1 MPRQGVFANWVKHQV
16 KPGAAA
22 SDTARP
28 ARPPMH
34 LRSFEN
40 RAFIALVLL
49 VTVAFVWTLS
59 GFLLPVFWATVLAI
73 LFTPLFRWVRR
84 RTGGHDSVAAL
95 VTLLTVFFAV
105 IAPIVA
111 LGVAV
116 TQEALGVYDGVASGE
131 VDVTEQIADLEA
143 LLPQLTQRAEEL
155 GVDLDRVREN
165 AASSALT
172 VGRTLAGRLLDVG
185 QQTVTFVL
193 LLAVTLYVLFFF
205 LRDGDR
211 LTAGLVR
218 ALPLGDPREQRLFTK
233 FAAVTRATVKGTFV
247 ISAIQ
252 GTIGGVAFA
261 LLGLGSPV
269 LWGVVM
275 TVFSLIPAVGAT
287 IIWGP
292 AALYLVLSGEVLNG
306 IILVGVGAGVMGT
319 VDNALRPILVGRDAG
334 MPDYVILLSTLGG
347 LGTFGVS
354 GLVIGPVVAGLFLTV
369 WELFTEEFA
378 PADTSVEVPGDHPA
392 EAAAAE
398 PHPAALEGTPKATL
412 EAAPPDEPTATPPD
426 VVVDV

>member
-1 MPRQGVFANWVKHQV
+1 MKDQV
-16 KPGAAA
+16 KPRASR
-22 SDTARP
+22 SDTAGPSGRP
-28 ARPPMH
+28 AAPPVAVSMH

-40 RAFIALVLL
+40 RAFIAIVLL
-49 VTVAFVWTLS
+49 VTAAFVWTLS

-73 LFTPLFRWVRR
+73 LFTPLFGWVRR
-84 RTGGHDSVAAL
+84 RAGGHDTIAAV
-95 VTLLTVFFAV
+95 VTLLTVLVAV
-105 IAPIVA
+105 IAPLVA

-116 TQEALGVYDGVASGE
+116 TNEALGVYDNVASGE
-131 VDVTEQIADLEA
+131 IDVTEQISDLEA
-143 LLPQLTQRAEEL
+143 LLPRLTQRAEEL
-155 GVDLDRVREN
+155 GVDLDRIREN
-165 AASSALT
+165 AASSALS
-172 VGRTLAGRLLDVG
+172 VGRNVAGRLLDVG
-185 QQTVTFVL
+185 QQTLQFVL

-205 LRDGDR
+205 LRDGDE
-211 LTAGLVR
+211 LSATLVR
-218 ALPLGDPREQRLFTK
+218 ALPLGDQREARLLTK
-233 FAAVTRATVKGTFV
+233 FSAVTRATVKGTFV

-292 AALYLVLSGEVLNG
+292 AAIYLFLSGEVVSG
-306 IILVGVGAGVMGT
+306 VILVGVGAGIMGT

-334 MPDYVILLSTLGG
+334 MPDYMILLSTLGG
-347 LGTFGVS
+347 LATFGVS

-378 PADTSVEVPGDHPA
+378 AADTPADVPGDSPA

-398 PHPAALEGTPKATL
+398 SDPAALEGKPKT
-412 EAAPPDEPTATPPD
+412 EPDDAPVATPAD
-426 VVVDV
+426 VVVDL

>member
-1 MPRQGVFANWVKHQV
+1 MQ
-16 KPGAAA
+16 
-22 SDTARP
+22 
-28 ARPPMH
+28 

-49 VTVAFVWTLS
+49 VTLAFVWTLS

-73 LFTPLFRWVRR
+73 LFTPLFRWFRR
-84 RTGGHDSVAAL
+84 RMGGHESLAAL
-95 VTLLTVFFAV
+95 ATLLTVFFAV

-116 TQEALGVYDGVASGE
+116 TQEALGVYDRVATGDI
-131 VDVTEQIADLEA
+131 DVTEQIASVEA
-143 LLPQLTQRAEEL
+143 LLPRLTQRAEEL
-155 GVDLDRVREN
+155 GVDLDQVREN
-165 AASSALT
+165 AAASAVA
-172 VGRTLAGRLLDVG
+172 VGQNVAGRLLDVG
-185 QQTVTFVL
+185 QQTLQFVL

-205 LRDGDR
+205 LRDGER
-211 LTAGLVR
+211 LSAGLVR
-218 ALPLGDPREQRLFTK
+218 ALPLGDPREERLLTK
-233 FAAVTRATVKGTFV
+233 FTAVTRATVKGTFV

-292 AALYLVLSGEVLNG
+292 AALYLFLSGEVVSGL
-306 IILVGVGAGVMGT
+306 ILVGVGAGVMGT

-378 PADTSVEVPGDHPA
+378 PADTASPEVPGDSPE
-392 EAAAAE
+392 EADAAE
-398 PHPAALEGTPKATL
+398 PHPAALEGAPKTTPDGGLAP
-412 EAAPPDEPTATPPD
+412 APPDPSGASGQA
-426 VVVDV
+426 VVVDL

>member
-1 MPRQGVFANWVKHQV
+1 
-16 KPGAAA
+16 
-22 SDTARP
+22 
-28 ARPPMH
+28 MH

-40 RAFIALVLL
+40 RAFIALVTL
-49 VTVAFVWTLS
+49 VTLAFIWTLS

-73 LFTPLFRWVRR
+73 LFTPLFRWFRQR
-84 RTGGHDSVAAL
+84 MGDHDSLAAL
-95 VTLLTVFFAV
+95 ATLLTVFFAV
-105 IAPIVA
+105 IAPIVM

-116 TQEALGVYDGVASGE
+116 TQEALGVYERVASGQIS
-131 VDVTEQIADLEA
+131 VTDQLESVEA
-143 LLPQLTQRAEEL
+143 MLPQLTQRAEEL
-155 GVDLDRVREN
+155 GVDLDRIREN
-165 AASSALT
+165 AASTALS
-172 VGRTLAGRLLDVG
+172 VGQNVAGRLLSVG
-185 QQTVTFVL
+185 QQTLQFVL

-205 LRDGDR
+205 VRDGDR
-211 LTAGLVR
+211 LRDGLVR
-218 ALPLGDPREQRLFTK
+218 ALPLGDPRERRLLTK

-261 LLGLGSPV
+261 LLGLGSPI

-275 TVFSLIPAVGAT
+275 TLFSLIPAIGAT

-292 AALYLVLSGEVLNG
+292 AALYLILTGEVLNG
-306 IILVGVGAGVMGT
+306 IILVGVGAGIMGT

-369 WELFTEEFA
+369 WELFTEEFG
-378 PADTSVEVPGDHPA
+378 PADTAVEVPGDHPA
-392 EAAAAE
+392 EASAIE
-398 PHPAALEGTPKATL
+398 PHPAALEGESKTMPAT
-412 EAAPPDEPTATPPD
+412 EPPRVGEVKP
-426 VVVDV
+426 